1 MGLFRW
7 KLLQKVMEL
16 KVAETEVAVGLKDH
30 KLAWPF
36 SYNFIFN
43 HIGYYILLP
52 FGLNVQGVTH

>member
-1 MGLFRW
+1 
-7 KLLQKVMEL
+7 MEL